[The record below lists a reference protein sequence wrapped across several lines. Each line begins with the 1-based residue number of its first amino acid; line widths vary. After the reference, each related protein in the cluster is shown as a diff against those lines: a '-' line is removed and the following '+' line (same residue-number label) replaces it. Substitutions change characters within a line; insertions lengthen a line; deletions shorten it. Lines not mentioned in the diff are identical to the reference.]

1 MTFLL
6 GPFGGQ
12 NRANLTKKEYIQGIL
27 GTIFVLILIVFY
39 VKEFHH
45 FSNTFQV
52 KSLVFRSIFVG
63 GIIGAFIAFQA
74 SKKYTDAH
82 DKFTMYPFFMIL
94 IMVFAPFFG
103 SMTNRVFSFQEKQ
116 NTEVI
121 YHSKSI
127 FAKSRFGFLKGEK
140 IKPDGGFLFFIKD
153 QKIERVKT
161 SVDSFSNSKEGDRIN
176 IVTRKGFWGYE
187 YFIEE

>member
-1 MTFLL
+1 MTFSPS
-6 GPFGGQ
+6 PFGGQ
-12 NRANLTKKEYIQGIL
+12 NRAKLTKKEYTQGIL
-27 GTIFVLILIVFY
+27 GTIFLIILIVFY
-39 VKEFHH
+39 VKEFQY

-52 KSLVFRSIFVG
+52 KSLVIRSIIAG
-63 GIIGAFIAFQA
+63 GIIGALIAFQA
-74 SKKYTDAH
+74 AKKYTNAH

-94 IMVFAPFFG
+94 LMVFAPFFG

-116 NTEVI
+116 NIEVI

-140 IKPDGGFLFFIKD
+140 ITPNGGFLFFIKD

-161 SVDSFSNSKEGDRIN
+161 NVNYMPDAKEGDRIS

-187 YFIEE
+187 YFLEE